1 MTALPP
7 APGPAELRQGLLA
20 VSVLRGVD
28 LAPSADGVVLP
39 GRDGRR
45 DVHVPW
51 VECRRA
57 LAGRDPL
64 ADDGQER
71 LVRWLQARRWAADL
85 EDGELAERLRPAG
98 LPVEHLLHPGLDW
111 VQERVLGGA
120 LDLGLAAAGLDPD
133 DPDAVV
139 LLPTPVLDEAD
150 VDVPAAWAQA
160 RALLEDLG
168 RLAAQLLARDAQ
180 ARLRPVGDCDA
191 VTLLGARSLRTA
203 LAAGSGMASVVVPML
218 RRGWTRL
225 SLVDPAFAPAAAA
238 ATAPAERGFPRPL
251 LVTADEVQQVAEGG
265 RPDDLVLR
273 QPGAADS
280 PWGRAVLRR

>member
-1 MTALPP
+1 MTDLPLP
-7 APGPAELRQGLLA
+7 APAALRQGLLA

-28 LAPSADGVVLP
+28 LQPGTDGVVLP
-39 GRDGRR
+39 GDAARR

-51 VECRRA
+51 DECRRA
-57 LAGRDPL
+57 LGGHDPL
-64 ADDGQER
+64 SDDGQER
-71 LVRWLQARRWAADL
+71 LTRWLQARRWAADL
-85 EDGELAERLRPAG
+85 EDGELAERLRPVG
-98 LPVEHLLHPGLDW
+98 LPVEHLLHPGPEW
-111 VQERVLGGA
+111 VQEHVLGGA

-139 LLPTPVLDEAD
+139 LVPPPATDEAG
-150 VDVPAAWAQA
+150 VDVPRAWAEA

-180 ARLRPVGDCDA
+180 ARLRPVGDCDV
-191 VTLLGARSLRTA
+191 VTLLGARSLRAA
-203 LAAGSGMASVVVPML
+203 LAADGGMASVVAPML

-251 LVTADEVQQVAEGG
+251 LVTADEVQQVAAGG
-265 RPDDLVLR
+265 RPADLALR
-273 QPGAADS
+273 QAGAADS
-280 PWGRAVLRR
+280 PWGREVLRR